1 MTNSKLLTT
10 KGQPSTKTSGISTM
24 TKFRTEQI
32 MVARLTV
39 RDDLCVFW
47 QVVNV
52 LPDRQGF
59 QLRGLALKCFLLM
72 FSD

>member
-1 MTNSKLLTT
+1 MTNGKLLTT
-10 KGQPSTKTSGISTM
+10 KGQPSAKLSGVSTM

-32 MVARLTV
+32 MKARLTV

-47 QVVNV
+47 QVVNL
-52 LPDRQGF
+52 LPDRQRF
-59 QLRGLALKCFLLM
+59 QLRGFALKRFLLM

>member
-1 MTNSKLLTT
+1 M
-10 KGQPSTKTSGISTM
+10 
-24 TKFRTEQI
+24 
-32 MVARLTV
+32 MVARPTV

-47 QVVNV
+47 QVVDL

-59 QLRGLALKCFLLM
+59 QLRGFALKRFLSM